1 MESVEPKSMRFRV
14 LSLPQ
19 NQFVI
24 IADRVPETLMYGD
37 DENATAMSGLSQN
50 MVDRLAGCGGVI
62 ATNETVDMEAWYPY
76 G

>member
-1 MESVEPKSMRFRV
+1 MRFRV

-24 IADRVPETLMYGD
+24 IADRVPDNLILNPEEGSDAYG
-37 DENATAMSGLSQN
+37 MVSLSN
-50 MVDRLAGCGGVI
+50 SLVERLAGCGGVI

>member
-1 MESVEPKSMRFRV
+1 MRFRV

-24 IADRVPETLMYGD
+24 IADRVPDDLMQGEDETVMQ
-37 DENATAMSGLSQN
+37 GLSQN
-50 MVDRLAGCGGVI
+50 MVDRLTGCGGVI
-62 ATNETVDMEAWYPY
+62 ATNRTVEMEAWYPY